1 MTAHANLHPSQRA
14 TGLWSA
20 DRFLEFYMS
29 RPDEERWQLVDGL
42 PMMMVPATL
51 PHQRIAKNLLMLLE
65 AALQRVR
72 PDLETF
78 YELGVRVPGI
88 DDFNPEPD
96 LIVIEAQASF
106 ERYADRFYLVAEVV
120 SPSNTAEMIGRKLE
134 LYQSHPDNLYCL
146 TIDQDSVHV
155 TVDARDAAGWTRS
168 ELTRLDGVL
177 RLPAFG
183 LEAKLADIYK
193 GTPLARGAG
202 A

>member
-1 MTAHANLHPSQRA
+1 
-14 TGLWSA
+14 
-20 DRFLEFYMS
+20 MS

-42 PMMMVPATL
+42 AMMVVPATL
-51 PHQRIAKNLLMLLE
+51 PHQRIAKNLLLLLE
-65 AALQRVR
+65 AALQRAR

-96 LIVIEAQASF
+96 LIVIEAQTSF
-106 ERYADRFYLVAEVV
+106 ERYADRFYLIAEVI
-120 SPSNTAEMIGRKLE
+120 SPSNTAEMIDRKLE

-155 TVDARDAAGWTRS
+155 TVDARGAGGWTRS
-168 ELTRLDGVL
+168 ELTSLDGL
-177 RLPAFG
+177 FRLPAFG
-183 LEAKLADIYK
+183 LETTLANIYK
-193 GTPLARGAG
+193 GTTLARGAG